1 MKIRRGMAALMTACL
16 AASVVTAA
24 APSISGSL
32 SALAAT
38 TVVSPGVVP
47 VGGTSAAAASFT
59 VQENWPG
66 AWKAGGTISIAI
78 SDAQGADTLT
88 FTNAAG
94 GAPAPTLSAPL
105 ALGASIAGVA
115 ANSFT
120 VAITSDDGVNALAFT
135 VSNLYITAASD
146 AARGPISATTSGTI
160 DASTYGPV
168 NFVSSVTNAVGL
180 LAQSYPAG
188 ATSMAVLI
196 RSSCGFAAVG
206 TQTTQ
211 SGIAYVAGHFIIGGY
226 DAGPTGTVSALG
238 APSSDEELLSGFSP
252 LPAAVPV
259 GALVTQANVPD
270 CPSTLPALI
279 AVTVSVSPT
288 TIAAGGTVTYT
299 YTVTNP
305 GVAPLASVT
314 VTDTACAPVRY
325 VSGDTD
331 GDGILQAGETWIYT
345 CSATP
350 GATITDGA
358 SASGTANGRI
368 SVANAQ
374 TTVTVPSAP
383 PPPPAT
389 LTPVALTEGIAP
401 GVDRGVAGFSTSSV
415 VVPRDAY
422 VTVLATTRPNLAG
435 DVIQI
440 WTRGKATDWRP
451 ATVRRVA
458 ADGTVHYYARV
469 SGWTAYRMK
478 FLGDATHAVATSHGR
493 IATNPT

>member
-1 MKIRRGMAALMTACL
+1 
-16 AASVVTAA
+16 
-24 APSISGSL
+24 
-32 SALAAT
+32 
-38 TVVSPGVVP
+38 
-47 VGGTSAAAASFT
+47 
-59 VQENWPG
+59 
-66 AWKAGGTISIAI
+66 
-78 SDAQGADTLT
+78 
-88 FTNAAG
+88 
-94 GAPAPTLSAPL
+94 
-105 ALGASIAGVA
+105 
-115 ANSFT
+115 
-120 VAITSDDGVNALAFT
+120 
-135 VSNLYITAASD
+135 
-146 AARGPISATTSGTI
+146 
-160 DASTYGPV
+160 V

-358 SASGTANGRI
+358 SASGTANGRTT
-368 SVANAQ
+368 VANAQ